1 MLKCFHIT
9 INRINNIYTGTR
21 WLLKGLG
28 RSIRRS
34 PRTAW
39 GRRGD
44 IRRGYCRGIVELQA
58 DRAAGLLKVV
68 KEIAVW
74 VLRVVRKDMQG
85 RYHVLPRTVRA
96 GLRGRWA
103 DTPAGCCGRIVRC
116 RKKDVVNYVNET
128 NGSSTGLSDQWSF
141 SLTNAGVCL
150 SLL

>member
-34 PRTAW
+34 PRTSW
-39 GRRGD
+39 WYSKRILQRHCG
-44 IRRGYCRGIVELQA
+44 LQA

-74 VLRVVRKDMQG
+74 VLRVARKDMQG